1 MVSRTESQPD
11 SRPVHPEANMGLDL
25 ASCTT
30 LGPALASDS
39 SLTEEL
45 PPPTS
50 LPGGEVVAAVLHVH
64 MVLQNPQPTLF
75 LLQSDMIFQA
85 PPDVQQPVQQPVQQ
99 TIFLSQS
106 EVLFRNK

>member
-1 MVSRTESQPD
+1 
-11 SRPVHPEANMGLDL
+11 MGLDL

-39 SLTEEL
+39 SPTEEL

-50 LPGGEVVAAVLHVH
+50 LPGGEVVAAVLHVISQVH

-85 PPDVQQPVQQPVQQ
+85 PPDIQQPVQQPVQQ

-106 EVLFRNK
+106 EALFRNK